1 MFSSV
6 LSNLLTILIPFF
18 RKELKMQ
25 RVDLHFM
32 LALRPRKSFV
42 YLAVEYE
49 PLTVPGEIL
58 IIGEV
63 L

>member
-1 MFSSV
+1 
-6 LSNLLTILIPFF
+6 
-18 RKELKMQ
+18 MQ
-25 RVDLHFM
+25 RVDLYFM

-63 L
+63 LLESQ